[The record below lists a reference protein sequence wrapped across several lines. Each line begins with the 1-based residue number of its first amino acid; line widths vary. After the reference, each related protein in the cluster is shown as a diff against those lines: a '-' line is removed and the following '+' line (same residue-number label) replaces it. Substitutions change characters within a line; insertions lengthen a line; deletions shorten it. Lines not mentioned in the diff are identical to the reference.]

1 MQRATFHHAFQLS
14 SVICAM
20 AKGTTIN
27 PETYTPGLPS
37 EASTRQ
43 FFERGGKLK
52 LQSDRSFWFS
62 IGLVSVCFV
71 LALTILMMQPLKTV
85 QTVVVHENANG
96 SVVPDF
102 NAVDSYVPDRNAIAY
117 FLSGWV
123 DNVMDI
129 NASVINDR
137 LFAAGNQVIGDAADQ
152 LKELIAQQNPLA
164 RLRQY
169 PALRRTYKRLSVNFV
184 KNDTAVLRYSLTE
197 RLGPGTP
204 PTETVYVMTITFT
217 RVPPHT
223 QEQVMANPAGLYI
236 TSFNNNQENSQ

>member
-1 MQRATFHHAFQLS
+1 
-14 SVICAM
+14 M
-20 AKGTTIN
+20 AKSTNIT
-27 PETYTPGLPS
+27 PETFTPGILS
-37 EASTRQ
+37 EAAKRQ
-43 FFERGGKLK
+43 WFDRGGKLK
-52 LQSDRSFWFS
+52 LQSDRSYWFSMGS
-62 IGLVSVCFV
+62 IGLNFL
-71 LALTILMMQPLKTV
+71 LALSILMMQPLKTV
-85 QTVVVHENANG
+85 QTVVIHENSNG
-96 SVVPDF
+96 SLVPDDK
-102 NAVDSYVPDRNAIAY
+102 AVDNYVPDRNAIAY

-152 LKELIAQQNPLA
+152 LKELIAHENPLG

-184 KNDTAVLRYSLTE
+184 KSDTVIIRYSLTE
-197 RLGPGTP
+197 RLGPGNA

-223 QEQVMANPAGLYI
+223 QEQVMSNPAGLYI
-236 TSFNNNQENSQ
+236 TSFNNNQESSQ